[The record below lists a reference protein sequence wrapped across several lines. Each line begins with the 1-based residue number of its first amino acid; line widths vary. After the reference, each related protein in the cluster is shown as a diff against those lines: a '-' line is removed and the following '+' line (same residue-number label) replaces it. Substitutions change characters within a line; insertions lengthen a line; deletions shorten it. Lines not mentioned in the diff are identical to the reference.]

1 VTVRAD
7 THWACSPAQNG
18 HLQWAVAAAGST
30 IVVSVSERTA
40 ELPATAGTSS
50 GSATGRPAEQSGR
63 VHRLPEPPSSLI
75 GREDEAGQLI
85 ELLARSRLV
94 TITGP
99 GGVGKTRLALEVGR
113 RMASSFTNGAAFVGL
128 ADLDDAALVAT
139 EIARSL
145 DLIDVSGPEPADGL
159 HSALRSLRM
168 LVVIDNFE
176 QLVVA
181 APVLASLVAEC
192 PAITLLVTSRRR
204 LGVSAERVFQLA
216 PLAVPAKNRA
226 SHETTASVALFCER
240 AAAVSPQF
248 ESGDAV
254 MEAVG
259 ELCRLV
265 DGLPLA
271 VELVASHVRWL
282 PPETLLTRMRDPD
295 HGLRLLRGGARDAP
309 SRHRDL
315 RDTIGWSVDLLG
327 TTPARL
333 LPRLSVFRE
342 GWTLQAMEE
351 LCCGDIAEGEAY
363 EALVELVDLH
373 LVEPVHEAG
382 TDPRFYLLETIRRF
396 AAEAL
401 ARCGEADA
409 LLHAHANYYVAFVL
423 RAGAAMQS
431 NDDHRWAAQVDRELP
446 NVRVALQHLVA
457 TGRMTK
463 GLEAAAA
470 LGPYWLDRGPIREG
484 RDWLD
489 RFLPMASGPPRIR
502 AIGEGWS
509 ARLALEQGDVGAPAE
524 RAERD
529 DQLRQ
534 AREVLDRAGDATGW
548 LRLTDHLSSS
558 LHLEGRFTDADALLA
573 EAIERYWTPETA
585 WLRAE
590 LMLTRAVNAQDS
602 GEFSPESVV
611 ALFEDAA
618 SAAALAEHD
627 RARAQAIG
635 RMSVTLP
642 SQTALITAART
653 EIEHAYRLSQDV
665 GDKRNAARSA
675 VVAAVLAIAD
685 QNRPAAAAW
694 FVRSL
699 DLSVAIGYWHGVA
712 WSVMGVAGMA
722 AHAGRLV
729 DGARLHGGMLSRL
742 DDVSKE
748 TPQSQLTAYDRLVDA
763 LRDGLGEAFEVEC
776 RIGNDRPWTV
786 TVDEARRIAAELS
799 GNVEAAP
806 HPSGDRPR
814 SARTRELTSRDRTVL
829 AELVAGRTN
838 QEIAVT
844 LGISERAVM
853 RHTASVYRKLAV
865 RGRAEAVAHALRTGV
880 AG

>member
-1 VTVRAD
+1 
-7 THWACSPAQNG
+7 
-18 HLQWAVAAAGST
+18 
-30 IVVSVSERTA
+30 
-40 ELPATAGTSS
+40 
-50 GSATGRPAEQSGR
+50 
-63 VHRLPEPPSSLI
+63 LI
-75 GREDEAGQLI
+75 GREDEADRLI
-85 ELLARSRLV
+85 ELLGRSRLV
-94 TITGP
+94 TMTGP
-99 GGVGKTRLALEVGR
+99 GGVGKTRLALEVAR
-113 RMASSFTNGAAFVGL
+113 RMGSSFTNGAAFVGL
-128 ADLDDAALVAT
+128 ADLDDPTLVAT

-145 DLIDVSGPEPADGL
+145 DLIDVSGPELADGL
-159 HSALRSLRM
+159 QSALRSLRM
-168 LVVIDNFE
+168 LLVIDNFE

-181 APVLASLVAEC
+181 APVLVSLVAGC
-192 PAITLLVTSRRR
+192 PDITLLVTSRRR
-204 LGVSAERVFQLA
+204 LGVSAEHVYQLA
-216 PLAVPAKNRA
+216 PLAVPARNRPQHLTPA
-226 SHETTASVALFCER
+226 ASVALFCER

-248 ESGDAV
+248 EPDGAA

-282 PPETLLTRMRDPD
+282 PPDALLTHMQDAD
-295 HGLRLLRGGARDAP
+295 QGLRLLRGGARDAP
-309 SRHRDL
+309 ARHRDL

-327 TTPARL
+327 TTPGRL

-373 LVEPVHEAG
+373 LVEPVHEVGA
-382 TDPRFYLLETIRRF
+382 DPRFHLLETIRRF

-401 ARCGEADA
+401 TRCGEADA
-409 LLHAHANYYVAFVL
+409 LLHAHANHYVAFAL
-423 RAGAAMQS
+423 RAGAAMQT

-446 NVRVALQHLVA
+446 NVRAALQHLAA

-470 LGPYWLDRGPIREG
+470 LGPYWLDRGPMREG

-489 RFLPMASGPPRIR
+489 RFLPSASGPPRVR
-502 AIGEGWS
+502 AVGEGWS

-534 AREVLDRAGDATGW
+534 AREVLDLGGDATGW

-558 LHLEGRFTDADALLA
+558 LHLQGRFADADALLA

-602 GEFSPESVV
+602 GEFSHASVM
-611 ALFEDAA
+611 ALFEEAA
-618 SAAALAEHD
+618 AAAALAEHD

-635 RMSVTLP
+635 RMTVTLP
-642 SQTALITAART
+642 SQTALVTEART
-653 EIEHAYRLSQDV
+653 EIEHAFRLSQEI

-685 QNRPAAAAW
+685 ENRPAAAAW

-729 DGARLHGGMLSRL
+729 EGARLHGGMLSRL
-742 DDVSKE
+742 DDVSQE
-748 TPQSQLTAYDRLVDA
+748 TPQSQLTAYGRLVDA
-763 LRDGLGEAFEVEC
+763 LRDGLGDAFENEC

-799 GNVEAAP
+799 GGGEEEP
-806 HPSGDRPR
+806 PRPSADRPR
-814 SARTRELTSRDRTVL
+814 SPRPRDLTSRERAVL

-838 QEIAVT
+838 REIAGA

-853 RHTASVYRKLAV
+853 RQTASVYRKLAV
-865 RGRAEAVAHALRTGV
+865 RGRAEAVAHAARTGV